1 MAPGVRQ
8 NSDRSAFVQRYNAQF
23 HREAGARP
31 VACLCGSERT
41 SKLFGKDRHGLTS
54 PTVVCRQCGLV
65 YTSPRP
71 TEAFMQEFY
80 RSDAYRYF
88 YEGANGHDYLA
99 ELAGKYADDNFI
111 HSTCRTYLAGLSDKR
126 RPRVLEV
133 GAGGG
138 WNLQPFLT
146 DCDVV
151 GFDYSP
157 MLCEMGRQ
165 RGINLLEGGLER
177 LDSLEAGFDLII
189 ANHVIEHF
197 FDVVAAIKAMAS
209 KLAPNGL
216 LYIGVPDIAFHD
228 ISQIQNA
235 HNYYFTQGTLGHYC
249 AVAGLAAIAGGK
261 DASNLHQFALF
272 RRHPAGQPRLGNLA
286 GEYEAVMQRHRRYV
300 ARNLAAAALSA
311 VGLRG
316 AVRSLRGRL
325 SGK

>member
-1 MAPGVRQ
+1 MLGVRED
-8 NSDRSAFVQRYNAQF
+8 SDRSAFVQTYNAQF
-23 HREAGARP
+23 PGEAGARP
-31 VACLCGSERT
+31 VECLCGSERT
-41 SKLFGKDRHGLTS
+41 SRLFGKDRYGLTS
-54 PTVVCRQCGLV
+54 PTVVCKQCGLV
-65 YTSPRP
+65 FTSPRP
-71 TEAFMQEFY
+71 TEAFMQQFY
-80 RSDAYRYF
+80 RSDAYRHF

-99 ELAGKYADDNFI
+99 ELAAKYTDDNFI
-111 HSTCRTYLAGLSDKR
+111 HTTCREYLAELRGKR

-138 WNLQPFLT
+138 WNLQPFLA
-146 DCDVV
+146 DCDVA

-165 RGINLLEGGLER
+165 RGINLLEGGLEH
-177 LDSLEAGFDLII
+177 LDSLQPGFDLII

-197 FDVVAAIKAMAS
+197 FDVVGAIKAMAS

-235 HNYYFTQGTLGHYC
+235 HNYYFSQATLRHYC
-249 AVAGLAAIAGGK
+249 GVAGLVTIAGGK

-272 RRHPAGQPRLGNLA
+272 RRQLAGQSKLGNLA
-286 GEYEAVMQRHRRYV
+286 GEYAAVMQRHRKYV

-316 AVRSLRGRL
+316 AIRTLRRRL
-325 SGK
+325 SGA